1 MELVQGNVFIR
12 EMRFE
17 RAGDVVNGHAHAF
30 DHTTYVARGAVRIE
44 QLRETKAAI
53 YAELRPGEVFP
64 KVLVPAEYEV
74 ARSVEKRASD
84 GYNFVLIKAGVIH
97 RLTAL
102 EDNSL
107 GHCIYA
113 HRNPQGEVVEAY
125 DGWAPA
131 YQ

>member
-1 MELVQGNVFIR
+1 MEFVQGNVFIR

-17 RAGDVVNGHAHAF
+17 RAGDVVNGHAHNF
-30 DHTTYVARGAVRIE
+30 DHTTYVARGAIRIE
-44 QLRETKAAI
+44 QLRILQPAI
-53 YAELRPGEVFP
+53 RDEAGEV
-64 KVLVPAEYEV
+64 VQEAIVEV
-74 ARSVEKRASD
+74 VRSVEKRASD

-97 RLTAL
+97 RITAL

-131 YQ
+131 YR